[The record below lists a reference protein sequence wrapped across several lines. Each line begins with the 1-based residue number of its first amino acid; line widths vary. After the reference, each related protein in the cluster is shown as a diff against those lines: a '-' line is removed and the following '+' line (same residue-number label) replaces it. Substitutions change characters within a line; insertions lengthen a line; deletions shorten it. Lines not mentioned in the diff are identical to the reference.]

1 MGDVSIHAVSNYH
14 MYARRLNLIKLPTC
28 TLNSIHVMREY
39 TYDKYD
45 NNNNIWGIGSYN
57 IGYLL
62 PRHASRFYILIIT
75 QMVTCT
81 VSHQF
86 FNTLRRVS
94 AKLLF

>member
-1 MGDVSIHAVSNYH
+1 

-28 TLNSIHVMREY
+28 TLNGIHVMREY

-45 NNNNIWGIGSYN
+45 DTWSIGSYN
-57 IGYLL
+57 IAYLL

-86 FNTLRRVS
+86 FKTLRRVG
-94 AKLLF
+94 AKLLFC